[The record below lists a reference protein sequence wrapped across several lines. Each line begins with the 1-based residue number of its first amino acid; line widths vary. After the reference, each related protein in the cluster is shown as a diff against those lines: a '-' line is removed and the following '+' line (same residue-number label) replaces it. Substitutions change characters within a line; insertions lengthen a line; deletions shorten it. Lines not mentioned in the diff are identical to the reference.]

1 MSTATV
7 RLYPRMSTVDGVVT
21 EPASVPCRACR
32 PPACRRAV
40 TPALNSL
47 STLDLLTLLLS
58 YRAVSVVHVI
68 ERGELPA
75 GLAQMPA
82 DAGLAAVLASVDRAG
97 LTGDDLLTVVQ
108 ARWRLIAHVQAQ
120 LLADIEELAFRDPDG
135 SPGRT
140 TSVNEHVVDELGF
153 AMRWTGQAAGG
164 WLHRALM
171 VTTHPAV
178 FTALDRGVI
187 DVPRAQVIIDGV
199 TVLDDAAATSVIGQ
213 VIDQA
218 PGWTTGQLR
227 ARLGRLVERVD
238 PAAGK
243 NRLDESV
250 ADRRVVCERDPDGTA
265 SIFGLQLPP
274 DKAVAACERVDGFA
288 RAAKQAG
295 DGRGLDQLRADIF
308 LDILTGQQGG
318 PGPVHRRGVVELT
331 VPLET
336 LLGLAEQPGELA
348 GFGAVVADTA
358 RHIADGYKGDGDWS
372 VTVHHTDGAV
382 VHHRRLRRHPTSG
395 GFGST
400 TVPDTDDTD
409 CVVRHR
415 RPRRRHPTAEQARF
429 VRARDRTCRAP
440 GCRAPARR
448 CDIDHTTDYAH
459 GGLSTGNTLGCLCRR
474 HHPLKHTYGWKLR
487 QIAPGV
493 FIWYPPFGRVYTVE
507 PDPP

>member
-1 MSTATV
+1 MCLH
-7 RLYPRMSTVDGVVT
+7 LYRRRPKQQPR
-21 EPASVPCRACR
+21 P
-32 PPACRRAV
+32 AV
-40 TPALNSL
+40 TRPLLNSL
-47 STLDLLTLLLS
+47 STLDLFTLVLS

-75 GLAQMPA
+75 GLAEMPA
-82 DAGLAAVLASVDRAG
+82 DAGLAAVLAGVDRAG
-97 LTGDDLLTVVQ
+97 LTGDDLLSVVQ

-140 TSVNEHVVDELGF
+140 GSVNEHLVDELGF

-171 VTTHPAV
+171 VTAHPAV
-178 FTALDRGVI
+178 FTALDAGVI
-187 DVPRAQVIIDGV
+187 DVPKAQVIIDGV
-199 TVLDDAAATSVIGQ
+199 AVLDDAAATTVIGQ

-238 PAAGK
+238 PAAANK
-243 NRLDESV
+243 RLDRSV
-250 ADRRVVCERDPDGTA
+250 VERRVVCERDPDGTA

-288 RAAKQAG
+288 RAAKRAG
-295 DGRGLDQLRADIF
+295 DNRTLQQLRADIF
-308 LDILTGQQGG
+308 LDILNGEHSGGG
-318 PGPVHRRGVVELT
+318 PIHRRGVVELT

-358 RHIADGYKGDGDWS
+358 RLIADGYRGDGDWS

-409 CVVRHR
+409 CVARHR
-415 RPRRRHPTAEQARF
+415 ALRRHPTAEQARF

-459 GGLSTGNTLGCLCRR
+459 GGLTTVDNLGCLCRR
-474 HHPLKHTYGWKLR
+474 HHTLKHTYGWKLR
-487 QIAPGV
+487 QITPGV
-493 FIWYPPFGRVYTVE
+493 FIWYTPFGRVYTVD